1 MTEDALQQR
10 YLRELSKSFPNRY
23 AAITEIINLQAIL
36 NLPKGTEHFV
46 SDVHGEYEAF
56 VQIVNNCSGVIRDK
70 VNLLF
75 EDMTLD
81 EKNALCTLIYYPKP
95 VLERSV
101 HVIDGDGEWFRE
113 ILKRL
118 IALATYLSS
127 KYTRSKVRKALP
139 HEFRFV
145 IDELMHA
152 KEDEVHTRAVYHRR
166 ILDSIIDTGSATAF
180 IEALCTLVKRL
191 AVDRLHIVGDIF
203 DRGSSPDKVI
213 DLMMAHHNL
222 DIQWGNHDVLWMGAA
237 AGSAACCAV
246 AVRNNIRYHNF
257 TLLERGYGIS
267 LRKLAIFAERYYK
280 TTGDESA
287 MEKAISVICVKLEE
301 QIIKRHPEYGMQDR
315 LLLSKIDLEK
325 GTVNIDGRIWKLSTT
340 DFPTLEP
347 RRPEVLTD
355 EEQEVVDD
363 LVMSFKD
370 SMRLHEQV
378 GFLYRNGSMYRV
390 CNGNVLFHG
399 CVPMNENGTFE
410 SILCNGEFLSGRA
423 YLDYCEKRAREAWS
437 RGTTDSLDFI
447 WYLWCGQKSPLS
459 GRVVKTFE
467 HAFIEDKESQHEPR
481 NAYYSLYYSEE
492 ICKLILREFGLHPS
506 SGHIINGH
514 TPVKVRDGESAVR
527 GNGRLLVIDGGFSR
541 SYQRVTGIAGYTLI
555 YNSHNLRLK
564 SHSPFTSIEDAI
576 ENSTDILSE
585 EIMVE
590 EFKHRRPVADT
601 DDGHA
606 ILASIADLKL
616 LLEAYNTG
624 RLPESAPHG
633 GIGHSNSCTFR

>member
-1 MTEDALQQR
+1 MTEDALQTR

-23 AAITEIINLQAIL
+23 AVITEIINLQAIL

-75 EDMTLD
+75 EDMPQP
-81 EKNALCTLIYYPKP
+81 EKNALCTLIYYPKQ
-95 VLERSV
+95 VLERSQY
-101 HVIDGDGEWFRE
+101 VIDGDSEWFRE

-118 IALATYLSS
+118 IVLATYLSS

-139 HEFRFV
+139 NEFRFV

-191 AVDRLHIVGDIF
+191 AVDRLHVVGDIF
-203 DRGSSPDKVI
+203 DRGASPDKVL
-213 DLMMAHHNL
+213 DLMMSHHKL

-237 AGSAACCAV
+237 AGCPACCAM
-246 AVRNNIRYHNF
+246 AIRNNIRYKNF

-280 TTGDESA
+280 PSDGITP

-301 QIIKRHPEYGMQDR
+301 QIIKRHPEYGMNDR
-315 LLLSKIDLEK
+315 LLLQKIDLEK
-325 GTVNIDGRIWKLSTT
+325 GLVEIEGKVWNMAYT

-363 LVMSFKD
+363 FVMSFKD
-370 SMRLHEQV
+370 SMRLREQV
-378 GFLYRNGSMYRV
+378 GFLYRRGSMYKV

-399 CVPMNENGTFE
+399 CVPMREDGTFE
-410 SILCNGEFLSGRA
+410 KILCNGEYLSGRA

-437 RGTTDSLDFI
+437 KGTGESLDFM
-447 WYLWCGQKSPLS
+447 WYLWCGQQSPLS

-467 HAFIEDKESQHEPR
+467 HAFIKDKASQHEPR
-481 NAYYSLYYSEE
+481 NPYYSLYYSEE
-492 ICKLILREFGLHPS
+492 ICKLILREFGLPPS

-541 SYQRVTGIAGYTLI
+541 SYQGVTGIAGYTLI

-576 ENSTDILSE
+576 ANQTDILSE

-590 EFKHRRPVADT
+590 EFKQRRPVAET
-601 DDGHA
+601 DDGAA
-606 ILASIADLKL
+606 IMSSIADLRKL
-616 LLEAYNTG
+616 LDAYNSG
-624 RLPESAPHG
+624 SLPETARHT
-633 GIGHSNSCTFR
+633 GIGHNNSCTFR